1 MKEVIKKSVKPPQIP
16 EQTLRA
22 VEEAK
27 DWAEL
32 HAAMKRDFWVTTPCR
47 SSVKPSHWLDGTRL
61 TIQTALPEGFEF
73 SIRTPGTP
81 PRWAEFEAELSLI
94 WGQLTDAC
102 RAPNRDMDAI
112 AKYILHLSFY
122 WYNFMP
128 LSRGTAAVGYT
139 VLIALFLSCD
149 TEIDINTP
157 RAVQVDWEAILGPT
171 PEEFAS
177 IIGSWMLPA
186 RKPSTLLDQLPSLP
200 AAFPT
205 MRHVISALNA
215 PLEKQ

>member
-1 MKEVIKKSVKPPQIP
+1 
-16 EQTLRA
+16 
-22 VEEAK
+22 
-27 DWAEL
+27 
-32 HAAMKRDFWVTTPCR
+32 VTTPCR

-61 TIQTALPEGFEF
+61 TIQTAQPEGHEF

-102 RAPNRDMDAI
+102 RAPKRDIDLI
-112 AKYILHLSFY
+112 SRLILHLSFY

-149 TEIDINTP
+149 TEIDIATP
-157 RAVQVDWEAILGPT
+157 HLVQVDWEAILGPA

-177 IIGSWMLPA
+177 VVGKWMLPA
-186 RKPSTLLDQLPSLP
+186 RKPSSVLNDTPSVPTLL
-200 AAFPT
+200 PT
-205 MRHVISALNA
+205 LRHVLSAFNA
-215 PLEKQ
+215 PFPLP